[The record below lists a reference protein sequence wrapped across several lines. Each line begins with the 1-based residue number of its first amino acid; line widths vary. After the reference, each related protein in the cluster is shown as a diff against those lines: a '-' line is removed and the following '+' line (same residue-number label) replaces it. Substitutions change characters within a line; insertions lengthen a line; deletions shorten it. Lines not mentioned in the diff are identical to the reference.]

1 MQKQLTK
8 VLKYLTLKNPSCSI
22 KTKSY
27 TEFATSH
34 ADKLRGILP
43 SLTTPFKRSK
53 DESISWKDFEENL
66 IRMNYSHKFAGYL
79 TF

>member
-1 MQKQLTK
+1 MLKSLTK
-8 VLKYLTLKNPSCSI
+8 VYNYLLLKHPSCSI

-27 TEFATSH
+27 TEFATTH

-53 DESISWKDFEENL
+53 DESVSWKDFEENL
-66 IRMNYSHKFAGYL
+66 IRMNYSHKFTGYL
-79 TF
+79 T